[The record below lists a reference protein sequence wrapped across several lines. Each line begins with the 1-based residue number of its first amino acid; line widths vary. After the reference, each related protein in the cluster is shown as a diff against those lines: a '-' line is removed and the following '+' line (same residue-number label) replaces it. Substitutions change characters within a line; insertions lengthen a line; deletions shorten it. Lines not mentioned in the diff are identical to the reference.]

1 MQQLFVIEKPGC
13 CSYDVGL
20 MAVSFV
26 YNLSLIHISTP
37 TSPWQPT
44 SAPEMEALV
53 FTIFPTNP
61 AVARARKIRVSLTVS
76 YTHLDVYKRQIRTL
90 TRWIKRNSELYAELL
105 LTGYHARVRTF
116 MPRQVGIIVRYLN
129 EP

>member
-1 MQQLFVIEKPGC
+1 MI
-13 CSYDVGL
+13 
-20 MAVSFV
+20 
-26 YNLSLIHISTP
+26 NLQKTLENENGFRIRTYTKRELACLYCP
-37 TSPWQPT
+37 NTT
-44 SAPEMEALV
+44 
-53 FTIFPTNP
+53 
-61 AVARARKIRVSLTVS
+61 ARCA
-76 YTHLDVYKRQIRTL
+76 IRTL

>member
-1 MQQLFVIEKPGC
+1 MKMT
-13 CSYDVGL
+13 S
-20 MAVSFV
+20 VSERIRKE
-26 YNLSLIHISTP
+26 SWHACIAP
-37 TSPWQPT
+37 TQRC
-44 SAPEMEALV
+44 A
-53 FTIFPTNP
+53 
-61 AVARARKIRVSLTVS
+61 
-76 YTHLDVYKRQIRTL
+76 IRTL

>member
-1 MQQLFVIEKPGC
+1 MPVLPQHK
-13 CSYDVGL
+13 
-20 MAVSFV
+20 
-26 YNLSLIHISTP
+26 
-37 TSPWQPT
+37 
-44 SAPEMEALV
+44 
-53 FTIFPTNP
+53 
-61 AVARARKIRVSLTVS
+61 ARRA
-76 YTHLDVYKRQIRTL
+76 IRTL

>member
-1 MQQLFVIEKPGC
+1 MNFFQERFI
-13 CSYDVGL
+13 
-20 MAVSFV
+20 SFLRLLDFAFRML
-26 YNLSLIHISTP
+26 YLCISNKKNFDDK
-37 TSPWQPT
+37 
-44 SAPEMEALV
+44 SAKKTMENENDFRIRTYTKRELACLYCPN
-53 FTIFPTNP
+53 TT
-61 AVARARKIRVSLTVS
+61 ARCA
-76 YTHLDVYKRQIRTL
+76 IRTL

>member
-1 MQQLFVIEKPGC
+1 MKMT
-13 CSYDVGL
+13 S
-20 MAVSFV
+20 VSER
-26 YNLSLIHISTP
+26 I
-37 TSPWQPT
+37 
-44 SAPEMEALV
+44 
-53 FTIFPTNP
+53 
-61 AVARARKIRVSLTVS
+61 RKESW
-76 YTHLDVYKRQIRTL
+76 HACAIRTL

>member
-1 MQQLFVIEKPGC
+1 MNFFQERFISFLRLLDFAFRMLYLCISNKKT
-13 CSYDVGL
+13 L
-20 MAVSFV
+20 MI
-26 YNLSLIHISTP
+26 NLQKT
-37 TSPWQPT
+37 
-44 SAPEMEALV
+44 MENEND
-53 FTIFPTNP
+53 F
-61 AVARARKIRVSLTVS
+61 RIRTYTKRELACLYCPNTTV
-76 YTHLDVYKRQIRTL
+76 RCAIRTL

>member
-1 MQQLFVIEKPGC
+1 MI
-13 CSYDVGL
+13 
-20 MAVSFV
+20 
-26 YNLSLIHISTP
+26 NLQKT
-37 TSPWQPT
+37 
-44 SAPEMEALV
+44 MENENDFRIRTYTKRELACLYCPN
-53 FTIFPTNP
+53 TT
-61 AVARARKIRVSLTVS
+61 ARCT
-76 YTHLDVYKRQIRTL
+76 IRTL